1 MARGIQAEQVTI
13 TSAIPENVDN
23 IPCYMGAAPIWQV
36 DSAEWKSAAGGIVVL
51 NSLRDAKKKIG
62 YFQPES
68 GMWPKFASLCEMVY
82 LHFVKDE
89 AVGPICVIVTDAVP
103 EETEETTENV
113 VFAGG
118 KGVLVAEGKVILSSV
133 TISGKEKGKDYTVE
147 YDETGENVVIN
158 AIDSELSGSQE
169 VSFKKVTADGITLSG
184 VFEKLEYIEQIAN
197 VIPNIIMAP
206 GWEKESYEGSTVEKA
221 LEEKVE
227 SRVNSHWYIQGFAQI
242 KSDTA
247 SAAIQNKS
255 LGSHKVKACWPYV
268 RKNGLVFHLE
278 SYFALAKM
286 ILDAENDGVPYI
298 SASNEI
304 IDIDGICDSSGKTIL
319 LSEAQS
325 NTLNENG
332 IATVNYLNGSWR
344 TWGIR
349 MANYSESKSEEIE
362 DEKKTDVAVQMI
374 DFICNDFQKTY
385 ADVLDKPMTNKDAR
399 DIVNDYQTGKLDA
412 YVHSGQLLF
421 GTISLDS
428 DDPNNNVL
436 EGNFV
441 FDIGVTSVPPGNS
454 ITAKVHYTKKGLEV
468 EEEEE

>member
-1 MARGIQAEQVTI
+1 MARGIQAEQVTT

-23 IPCYMGAAPIWQV
+23 IPCYLGAAPIWQV
-36 DSAEWKSAAGGIVVL
+36 DNAEWKSAAGGIVVL

-62 YFQPES
+62 YYQPES
-68 GMWPKFASLCEMVY
+68 GIWPKFASLCEMVY
-82 LHFVKDE
+82 LHFAKDE
-89 AVGPICVIVTDAVP
+89 AVGPICVIVTDTVP

-118 KGVLVAEGKVILSSV
+118 KGVLEAGGKAILSS
-133 TISGKEKGKDYTVE
+133 ISIAGKEKETDYTVE
-147 YDETGENVVIN
+147 YDDTGKDIIIKFKANDVDG
-158 AIDSELSGSQE
+158 AQE
-169 VSFKKVTADGITLSG
+169 VSFKKVTTDNIALSG
-184 VFEKLEYIEQIAN
+184 VFDKLEYIEQIAN
-197 VIPNIIMAP
+197 VIPSVILAP
-206 GWEKESYEGSTVEKA
+206 GWEKESYGDSTVEKV
-221 LEEKVE
+221 LEEKAE
-227 SRVNSHWYIQGFAQI
+227 ERVNSHWYIQAFAQI

-247 SAAIQNKS
+247 SAAIRDKTLS
-255 LGSHKVKACWPYV
+255 SHKVKACWPYV
-268 RKNGLVFHLE
+268 HKNGLVFHLE

-286 ILDAENDGVPYI
+286 ILDAENGGVPYI

-304 IDIDGICDSSGKTIL
+304 IDIDGICDNSGKTIL

-325 NTLNENG
+325 NALNENG

-349 MANYSESKSEEIE
+349 MANYSESNSDEIE
-362 DEKKTDVAVQMI
+362 DEKQTDVAVQMI

-385 ADVLDKPMTNKDAR
+385 ADVLDKPMANKDAK
-399 DIVNDYQTGKLDA
+399 DIVNDYQAGKLDA

-428 DDPNNNVL
+428 DDPGNNVS

-454 ITAKVHYTKKGLEV
+454 ITAKVHYTKKGFEV